1 MATILYLEM
10 KEIVDY
16 PLDDVGIFLRVEVAD
31 KADAE
36 AKRPALMT
44 QFFGEKPH
52 TDALHTHVQGGSCT
66 TEPLP

>member
-10 KEIVDY
+10 KETVDF
-16 PLDDVGIFLRVEVAD
+16 PLDDVGIFLRVEVSS
-31 KADAE
+31 KEDAE
-36 AKRPALMT
+36 AKRSALVT